1 MNAFEHSLRNAQRNI
16 ASLVAWAP
24 FSDHKHARL
33 VLEKLTNLI
42 SAQIPHLSDFR
53 NGVVPFGGYR
63 SDDADGSSRGLK
75 KRFFRA
81 VLLVICHRLSPAW
94 CIYIALGELRCKRK
108 SGAVRR
114 LGDV

>member
-1 MNAFEHSLRNAQRNI
+1 MDPFEHCLRNAKCDV
-16 ASLVAWAP
+16 ASLVAWTP
-24 FSDHKHARL
+24 LSDHKHARL

-75 KRFFRA
+75 KRFFGS
-81 VLLVICHRLSPAW
+81 VLIAICHRLSPAW
-94 CIYIALGELRCKRK
+94 CIHIAPFR
-108 SGAVRR
+108 S
-114 LGDV
+114 

>member
-1 MNAFEHSLRNAQRNI
+1 MDPFEHSLRNAKCDV
-16 ASLVAWAP
+16 ASLVAWTP

-81 VLLVICHRLSPAW
+81 VLIVICHRAAS
-94 CIYIALGELRCKRK
+94 CMVYTYSTIHVTMQRK
-108 SGAVRR
+108 
-114 LGDV
+114 

>member
-1 MNAFEHSLRNAQRNI
+1 MDPFEYGLRNAKCDV
-16 ASLVAWAP
+16 ASLVAWTP
-24 FSDHKHARL
+24 LSDHKHARL

-75 KRFFRA
+75 KRFFGS
-81 VLLVICHRLSPAW
+81 VLIAICHRLSPAW
-94 CIYIALGELRCKRK
+94 CIHIAPFR
-108 SGAVRR
+108 S
-114 LGDV
+114 